1 MSKSFNGLYFLL
13 LSLMLL
19 DGIGQAEEHKTASKA
34 AQEKRQEK
42 REKAFT
48 KMLSNVE
55 LIGTYTQNG
64 AENESQKER
73 YTIYRVAKIPGQ
85 DYLWRF
91 DVRMQ
96 FGSVDLRLPL
106 PLTVR
111 WAQDTPMV
119 ILDDTKIPGLGTFSA
134 KVVFDKTRY
143 AGTWQHGSDGGHL
156 FGDIIKQKIKQK
168 PTDK

>member
-55 LIGTYTQNG
+55 LIGTYT
-64 AENESQKER
+64 QKER

>member
-1 MSKSFNGLYFLL
+1 MLQEIRLMPKSIDSFSFLL

-19 DGIGQAEEHKTASKA
+19 DGIVQAEEQQEASEA
-34 AQEKRQEK
+34 AREK
-42 REKAFT
+42 RERAFT
-48 KMLSNVE
+48 EMLANVD
-55 LIGTYTQNG
+55 LIGTYTQNEAG
-64 AENESQKER
+64 KESKKER
-73 YTIYRVAKIPGQ
+73 YTIYRVVKIPGQ
-85 DYLWRF
+85 DHLWRF

-134 KVVFDKTRY
+134 KVLFDKNRY
-143 AGTWQHGSDGGHL
+143 AGTWQHGSEGGHL
-156 FGDIIKQKIKQK
+156 FGDIIKQK
-168 PTDK
+168 PADK

>member
-1 MSKSFNGLYFLL
+1 MPKSIDSFSFLL

-19 DGIGQAEEHKTASKA
+19 DGIVQAEEQQEASEA
-34 AQEKRQEK
+34 AREK
-42 REKAFT
+42 RERAFT
-48 KMLSNVE
+48 EMLANVD
-55 LIGTYTQNG
+55 LIGTYTQNKAG
-64 AENESQKER
+64 KESQKER
-73 YTIYRVAKIPGQ
+73 YTIYRVVKIPGQ
-85 DYLWRF
+85 DHLWRF

-134 KVVFDKTRY
+134 KVLFDKNRY
-143 AGTWQHGSDGGHL
+143 AGTWQHGSEGGHL
-156 FGDIIKQKIKQK
+156 FGDIIK
-168 PTDK
+168 

>member
-1 MSKSFNGLYFLL
+1 MPKSLYSFSFLL
-13 LSLMLL
+13 LLLMLL
-19 DGIGQAEEHKTASKA
+19 DGIVQAEEQKKASEA
-34 AQEKRQEK
+34 AQEK
-42 REKAFT
+42 REKALT
-48 KMLSNVE
+48 EMLANVE

-64 AENESQKER
+64 AGTESHKER

-143 AGTWQHGSDGGHL
+143 AGTWQHGSEGGHL
-156 FGDIIKQKIKQK
+156 FGNIVKQKIKQK
-168 PTDK
+168 QADK

>member
-1 MSKSFNGLYFLL
+1 MPKSIDSFSFLL

-19 DGIGQAEEHKTASKA
+19 DGIVQAEEQQEASEA
-34 AQEKRQEK
+34 AREK
-42 REKAFT
+42 RERAFT
-48 KMLSNVE
+48 EMLANVD
-55 LIGTYTQNG
+55 LIGTYTQNKAG
-64 AENESQKER
+64 KESQKER
-73 YTIYRVAKIPGQ
+73 YTIYRVVKIPGQ
-85 DYLWRF
+85 DHLWRF

-134 KVVFDKTRY
+134 KVLFDKNRY
-143 AGTWQHGSDGGHL
+143 AGTWQHGSEGGHL
-156 FGDIIKQKIKQK
+156 FGDIIKQKAA
-168 PTDK
+168 DK